1 MGDIHF
7 SQGDGEISFCGAIEM
22 SGIITL
28 KTSIIPGG
36 MDLYG
41 IKNPLYLPG
50 PVEPRYHRQLTFQ
63 GISVTEQGKQV
74 SSLFITVNSIVRRE
88 DSYFP
93 LLINFIFYIYLTP
106 TTDTNIY
113 FLFYLFFFSCI
124 WMLLWLTETRA

>member
-74 SSLFITVNSIVRRE
+74 NSSFITVNSIVRRE

-113 FLFYLFFFSCI
+113 FLFYLFFFSYI